1 MASFDIVCQTD
12 MQEVDNA
19 VQGVMREVQN
29 RYDFKGSQSTVT
41 REDGVITILADVS
54 QQHKALVDMLKTY
67 FVRRKLDAKAL
78 DFGDAEAASGNAI
91 RQKVTVAEG
100 ISQEIAKQITKH
112 IKASKTK
119 VQASIRGNELRVDGK
134 KRDDLQGAIALV
146 KEMNIEI
153 PLQFINFRD

>member
-12 MQEVDNA
+12 LQEVDNA

-41 REDGVITILADVS
+41 REEGVITILADDS

-78 DFGDAEAASGNAI
+78 DFAEAEAASGNAI
-91 RQKVTVAEG
+91 RQKVTVADG
-100 ISQEIAKQITKH
+100 IPQEVAKKITKE

-119 VQASIRGNELRVDGK
+119 VQASIRGDELRVDGK
-134 KRDDLQGAIALV
+134 KRDDLQAAIALV
-146 KEMNIEI
+146 KEMNLDI